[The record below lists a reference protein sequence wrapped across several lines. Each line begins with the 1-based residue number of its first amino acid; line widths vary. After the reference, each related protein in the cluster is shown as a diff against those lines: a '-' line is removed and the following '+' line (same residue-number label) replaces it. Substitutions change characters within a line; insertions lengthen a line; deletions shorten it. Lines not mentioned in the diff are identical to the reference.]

1 MNDPLNDSDQ
11 VLLIKKRARR
21 RLIGAIVFAVS
32 TAVLLPMVMDK
43 EPPPATPQIELA
55 IPAQEKGFVAPA
67 TGAGKASVGVAEPV
81 PTGGGVP
88 PSKTELPV
96 EPPKPAPVA
105 EAARLPEAKAPE
117 AKVGEPKAV
126 EIKPAKPEPAKAV
139 KSEPVK
145 VAKAE
150 PVKPAKVDGD
160 AKRAQAL
167 LDGKG
172 AEGGDGP
179 HIIQIGAYAN
189 PGNVQLIQKKAAELG
204 IKIYTEALDS
214 PQGKKTR
221 VRAGPFPTRAAAE
234 KAAARMKSVIGVGGV
249 VAPKS

>member
-1 MNDPLNDSDQ
+1 MNDSLNDSDQ
-11 VLLIKKRARR
+11 ALLIKKRARR

-32 TAVLLPMVMDK
+32 AAVLLPMVMDK

-67 TGAGKASVGVAEPV
+67 TGSPKLAVGVAEPV
-81 PTGGGVP
+81 PAGAA
-88 PSKTELPV
+88 PSGKIEMPS
-96 EPPKPAPVA
+96 EPPKLAAVA
-105 EAARLPEAKAPE
+105 EAPKAADTKAIEAKAS
-117 AKVGEPKAV
+117 EPKAV
-126 EIKPAKPEPAKAV
+126 EAKPV
-139 KSEPVK
+139 KSEPAK
-145 VAKAE
+145 TAKAE
-150 PVKPAKVDGD
+150 PVKPAKVEAAKPAKADGD

-172 AEGGDGP
+172 AEGADGP

-189 PGNVQLIQKKAAELG
+189 PGNVQILQKKLAEMG
-204 IKIYTEALDS
+204 IKAYTESLDT